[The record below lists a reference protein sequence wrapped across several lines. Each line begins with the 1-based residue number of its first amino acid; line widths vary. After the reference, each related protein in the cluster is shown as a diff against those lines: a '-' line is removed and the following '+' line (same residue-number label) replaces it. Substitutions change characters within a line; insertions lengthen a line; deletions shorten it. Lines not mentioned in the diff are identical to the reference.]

1 MHDNIRIASK
11 LANNIMFK
19 VQSGD
24 YIMFGDEPVRLCRK
38 RKY

>member
-1 MHDNIRIASK
+1 MHDNIRIVAK

-24 YIMFGDEPVRLCRK
+24 FIMFADKPVR
-38 RKY
+38 